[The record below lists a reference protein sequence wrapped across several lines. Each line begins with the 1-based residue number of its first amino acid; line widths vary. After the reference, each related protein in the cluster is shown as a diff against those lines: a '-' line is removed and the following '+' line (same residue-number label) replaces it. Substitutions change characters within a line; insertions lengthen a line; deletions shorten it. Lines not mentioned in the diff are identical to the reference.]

1 MFGVICEPYRI
12 GKFSINGHLEYR
24 LWFNN
29 ELLAEKGTFEE
40 CAKIAEEHQKEQECL
55 SSSTD

>member
-1 MFGVICEPYRI
+1 MYGVISDPYRI
-12 GKFSINGHLEYR
+12 GKYSVNGHLGYR

-40 CAKIAEEHQKEQECL
+40 CAKIAEEHEKSWL
-55 SSSTD
+55 NNSSD